1 MCTGHSFL
9 GLRIPFESGPSGG
22 VAVGGVSRFIFTIPR
37 CSQSNFFCSVSIYI
51 SRFLRLQPDLYAAR
65 PLRRQGSRHL
75 RHRPQQVARALRQ
88 PATASRLSGDAAQR
102 RAAARLPRAASDPR
116 RPAHPLT
123 RPKRTPLMAT
133 NAAIPKIPCTKTLRR
148 RGSATVAVWGEEKD
162 QPQLNATSQNQS
174 CLSVVP
180 TPRSCTLKTV
190 LACRPYVP
198 C

>member
-1 MCTGHSFL
+1 MCTGHSL
-9 GLRIPFESGPSGG
+9 GCGFPSNRAPLGEWPFGESVDIYSPSLG
-22 VAVGGVSRFIFTIPR
+22 VVSRFL
-37 CSQSNFFCSVSIYI
+37 FCSVSIYI

-75 RHRPQQVARALRQ
+75 RHRPQQVARALRR